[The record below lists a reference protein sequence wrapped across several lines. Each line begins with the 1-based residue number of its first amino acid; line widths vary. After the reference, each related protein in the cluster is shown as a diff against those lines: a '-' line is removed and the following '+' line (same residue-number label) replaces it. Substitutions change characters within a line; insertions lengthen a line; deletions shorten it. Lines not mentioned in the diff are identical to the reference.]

1 MDRPP
6 TWEGEPVNEADVAEI
21 HAEAA
26 PTDPS
31 PKRPAA
37 PALPTG
43 PEPAPKKQK
52 FYDFRTGSWTEAPPR
67 MQIPSRRADALGKLR
82 KNMCELCGQKSKNYG
97 LRGGSKQWCGPC
109 GKLRGGTLHCM
120 YAGGVTLAGCAPP
133 ASEERPTAPRKSP
146 TKLVSQPLATTERYA
161 PAKTNELKKTKKN
174 EATAKSRAGE

>member
-1 MDRPP
+1 MVAGSCVHTEQAEEPASKREPATAGKAATTVLDLQSELNQDGEAAATVDHMDRPP
-6 TWEGEPVNEADVAEI
+6 AWEGEPVNEADVAEI

-97 LRGGSKQWCGPC
+97 LRGRSKQWCGPC

-120 YAGGVTLAGCAPP
+120 
-133 ASEERPTAPRKSP
+133 
-146 TKLVSQPLATTERYA
+146 
-161 PAKTNELKKTKKN
+161 
-174 EATAKSRAGE
+174 